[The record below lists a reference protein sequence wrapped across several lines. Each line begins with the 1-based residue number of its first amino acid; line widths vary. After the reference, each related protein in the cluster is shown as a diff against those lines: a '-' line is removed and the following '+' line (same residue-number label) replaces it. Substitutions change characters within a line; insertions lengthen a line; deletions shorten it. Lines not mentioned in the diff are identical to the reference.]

1 MANNLVEIAKNAL
14 GMGSSSSP
22 LYIPEST
29 TNIQTP
35 VYVPPKKQEFDWSV
49 PDSEKPAG
57 TEDWTWSRSLKAKQ
71 LWDNEQAQNEESAYK
86 KFIADYQAYTDA
98 LNLALKQQEAKQKQV
113 SDYYASQGLVAPVA
127 GDPSG
132 AIRQLG
138 QMYQSTTD
146 PSLQAQYHK
155 QALDLARQAGW
166 IQEGQDVASVN
177 SLPNMTMAGTPT
189 AEYQMKQDAL
199 NYQMEQDKI
208 ANAIAAMKAQNSGG
222 GGLTPYQQYQIQ
234 KDQANQESAETK
246 AMKKYL
252 TKFQEGGNA
261 RRYFQKFG
269 SQGNVDPVAVAKFAK
284 DYFGDSWNDTPTVDF
299 DQYGKAIAIPAKTAT
314 KK

>member
-14 GMGSSSSP
+14 GMGANTNY
-22 LYIPEST
+22 LYIPESST
-29 TNIQTP
+29 DNIQTP
-35 VYVPPKKQEFDWSV
+35 VYVPPTKQEFDWTV

-71 LWDNEQAQNEESAYK
+71 LFDQEQAQNEESAYK
-86 KFIADYQAYTDA
+86 KYQADYGAYRDA
-98 LNLALKQQEAKQKQV
+98 LSLAQQQQEARQKQV

-166 IQEGQDVASVN
+166 ITDGQNVASVN

-199 NYQMEQDKI
+199 NYEKQQDEI
-208 ANAIAAMKAQNSGG
+208 ANAIAMMKAQNSGG
-222 GGLTPYQQYQIQ
+222 GGSSLTPYQQYQIQ
-234 KDQANQESAETK
+234 KDQASMPSAETQ
-246 AMKKYL
+246 AMRDYL
-252 TKFQEGGNA
+252 TKFQDGANA
-261 RRYFQKFG
+261 RAYLQKFG
-269 SQGNVDPVAVAKFAK
+269 SQGNIDISTLAKWGK
-284 DYFGDSWNDTPTVDF
+284 EYFGDSWFGEPTVTF
-299 DQYGKAIAIPAKTAT
+299 DQYGKATAK
-314 KK
+314 K